1 MESSAGHHDSDATR
15 LYARLLAEPGRPP
28 TAPGPGWDEH
38 RLAAATAELLGLG
51 LLQPTAATPTAGAAT
66 GTTPAGSAENAGA
79 GGGAGA
85 ATDAGS
91 HAVVSVDTAVRQLL
105 LDTDTQVTALVEALR
120 RARDSVDRLH
130 TGYLPLQH
138 RHHTG
143 TALELVR
150 GADRIAALLED
161 SARGARTEALSLRP
175 GQDLSGPA
183 LAGKLARERLALAHG
198 AALRTIYPAAV
209 LRRPAVL
216 AHVRELTAA
225 GARIRAAHSLPLWL
239 IVVDAR
245 LAILPAPGSGSPGS
259 GSGSGEGSGT
269 GSGAGS
275 GPGEGA
281 GATAEQAAVVV
292 REPALVAL
300 VAELFEYFW
309 SAAWTPPELLPGAS
323 AMTDRHNEVLRMLAA
338 GLTDAAIAR
347 KLEVSERTV
356 RRLVADLTADLG
368 AESRFQAGVYAARLG
383 RI

>member
-1 MESSAGHHDSDATR
+1 MESPADHDAAQ

-28 TAPGPGWDEH
+28 TASDWDEP
-38 RLAAATAELLGLG
+38 RLAAATGELLGLG
-51 LLQPTAATPTAGAAT
+51 LLQPTADETGGHAA
-66 GTTPAGSAENAGA
+66 
-79 GGGAGA
+79 
-85 ATDAGS
+85 
-91 HAVVSVDTAVRQLL
+91 VSVDTALRQLL
-105 LDTDTQVTALVEALR
+105 LDADTQVTALVTALVGALG
-120 RARDSVDRLH
+120 RARDAVDRLH
-130 TGYLPLQH
+130 TDYLPLQH
-138 RHHTG
+138 RPHTG

-150 GADRIAALLED
+150 GTDRIAALLED
-161 SARGARTEALSLRP
+161 AARGARTEALSLRP

-198 AALRTIYPAAV
+198 ATLRTVYPAAV

-225 GARIRAAHSLPLWL
+225 GARIRAAHSLPLRL

-245 LAILPAPGSGSPGS
+245 LAILPAPGGGRDGGAP
-259 GSGSGEGSGT
+259 
-269 GSGAGS
+269 GAG
-275 GPGEGA
+275 
-281 GATAEQAAVVV
+281 AAVVV

-309 SAAWTPPELLPGAS
+309 SAAWTPPELLSGAVE
-323 AMTDRHNEVLRMLAA
+323 MTDRHQEVLRLLAA

-356 RRLVADLTADLG
+356 RRLVAELTADLG